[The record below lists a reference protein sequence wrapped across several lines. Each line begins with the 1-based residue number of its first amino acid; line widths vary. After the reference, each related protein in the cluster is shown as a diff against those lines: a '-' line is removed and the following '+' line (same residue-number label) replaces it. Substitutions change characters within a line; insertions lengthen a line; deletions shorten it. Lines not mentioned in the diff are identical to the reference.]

1 MQNKLDMKDHNAIFW
16 HKIDVLCTLISQW
29 YYTLIMRARCRVR
42 HVNLGSNCKFYGK
55 SLVQRAVNSTI
66 FIGADCQF
74 RSKSTSN
81 KIGINHPCMIT
92 AYLPNSKVLIGN
104 KCGFSGVTIRAAY
117 SIVIGNNVRVG
128 ANSVIYDSDGHQD
141 DKRTSGV
148 KPIVIEDNVWIG
160 YGVFVTKGVTIG
172 KNSIIGAYSIVTK
185 DIPANVIAAGNP
197 CRVIKSLNIN

>member
-1 MQNKLDMKDHNAIFW
+1 MKDYNALFW
-16 HKIDVLCTLISQW
+16 HKIDVLYALISRW
-29 YYTLIMRARCRVR
+29 YFTSMMRARCYLR
-42 HVNLGSNCKFYGK
+42 HVSVGEHCKFYGMTFI
-55 SLVQRAVNSTI
+55 QRAINSRITI
-66 FIGADCQF
+66 GDDCQF
-74 RSKSTSN
+74 RSNKDSN

-92 AYLPNSKVLIGN
+92 AYLPNAIIEVGN
-104 KCGFSGVTIRAAY
+104 NCGFSGVIIRAAH

-141 DKRTSGV
+141 DKRTSGF

-172 KNSIIGAYSIVTK
+172 QNSIIGANSVVTK

-197 CRVIKSLNIN
+197 CRIIRSLNTNMCI